1 MKDEQLLLNNQ
12 SLDEL
17 IKMKI
22 EEEFKSSGQKPQK
35 TKRVVEKLSDCPK
48 DKIFSND
55 AVFKLYNR
63 LNKTETYINGTQADA
78 MIGIQHGIREKIL
91 DGTLTAFST
100 DDAYVKFEKAYV

>member
-35 TKRVVEKLSDCPK
+35 TKRVVEKLSDCPQ
-48 DKIFSND
+48 
-55 AVFKLYNR
+55 
-63 LNKTETYINGTQADA
+63 G
-78 MIGIQHGIREKIL
+78 
-91 DGTLTAFST
+91 
-100 DDAYVKFEKAYV
+100 